1 MRRVA
6 ASSLE
11 LAFFPTFFHLWCMDY
26 GLCTSSARTC
36 YAHVTHGEDSRHEA
50 EGERRRDGR
59 ATNSERACERESEA
73 RALFWVMAHG
83 SALVRQHR
91 PGGLNTVY
99 GPG

>member
-1 MRRVA
+1 MSA
-6 ASSLE
+6 ASSGE
-11 LAFFPTFFHLWCMDY
+11 FSRTCVFPYVFSSMVY

-99 GPG
+99 GPR